1 MSAAR
6 GREGWTRGDGQADP
20 IRIATRSSE
29 LALWQARWVAARL
42 QGLGHATE
50 LVEVLSDGDRSS
62 APIAELG
69 VGVFVKAVQRAV
81 LDGSADLAVH
91 SFKDLPS
98 RADDG
103 LELAAVPLRAS
114 VHDVLLVHP
123 RAYQADGDGFPLRLG
138 AQVGTSAPRR
148 AAQLQA
154 MRPDL
159 RPTALRGNV
168 PSRVQQLQGGAMDAV
183 VLAAAGLERLA
194 LDLTGLQRFDLAPT
208 AFVPAP
214 AQGALAL
221 EIRRGDPIGALMT
234 DLHDVDLHPAVAAE
248 RGLMAMLD
256 AGCQLAL
263 GAHAW
268 REAEGWVMVVW
279 YQDRQL
285 TVRHAAAEALPGLA
299 FEAIGRPVGRS

>member
-6 GREGWTRGDGQADP
+6 GREDWTRRDGQAGP

-29 LALWQARWVAARL
+29 LALWQARWVAASL
-42 QGLGHATE
+42 EALGHATE

-98 RADDG
+98 RGEEG

-123 RAYQADGDGFPLRLG
+123 RAYLADGDGFPLRQG

-148 AAQLQA
+148 AAQLLA
-154 MRPDL
+154 LRPDL

-168 PSRVQQLQGGAMDAV
+168 PSRVQQLRGGAMDAV

-194 LDLTGLQRFDLAPT
+194 LDLSGLQRIDLEPV

-221 EIRRGDPIGALMT
+221 EIRRGDPLGALMT

-268 REAEGWVMVVW
+268 REGEGWAMVVW
-279 YQDRQL
+279 YQDKRL

-299 FEAIGRPVGRS
+299 FEAIGRPVVRS